1 MAETAI
7 YVKGLEKVYRVY
19 HKPLE
24 RYLDFFLPKEF
35 GERFYAVQDLSF
47 TLEKGRSLGLVG
59 LNGSGKST
67 LANIIAGASAPTG
80 GVLETKGSVAMTSIS
95 SGVNLMMTGLENITQ
110 KCLLLGL
117 DYKTIRRL
125 TPEIIEFSELGDCID
140 QKVKTYSS
148 GMRSKLGFAISI
160 NVDPDILVIDEALSV
175 GDPTF
180 TQKCLH
186 KMQAFRERGKTIVF
200 VSHAMPQI
208 RDFCDQAIWLEGGRM
223 VALGEC
229 GEITES
235 YSKFIQ
241 WFNQL
246 SAGEQK
252 EYKNQ
257 IRKRQ
262 IGVAYGEHETG
273 SRG

>member
-7 YVKGLEKVYRVY
+7 YVKGLEKVYKVY
-19 HKPLE
+19 HRPME

-35 GERFYAVQDLSF
+35 GERFYAVRDLSF

-80 GVLETKGSVAMTSIS
+80 GVLETSGSVAMTSIS
-95 SGVNLMMTGLENITQ
+95 SGLNLMMTGLENITQ

-117 DYKTIRRL
+117 DYKTIRQL
-125 TPEIIEFSELGDCID
+125 SPEIIEFSELGDCID

-160 NVDPDILVIDEALSV
+160 NVNPDILVIDEALSV

-186 KMQAFRERGKTIVF
+186 RMQTFRERGKTIVF
-200 VSHAMPQI
+200 VSHAMQQI
-208 RDFCDQAIWLEGGRM
+208 RDFCDQAMWLEGGHIRQF
-223 VALGEC
+223 GEC
-229 GEITES
+229 NAVADAYSSFITW
-235 YSKFIQ
+235 YNK
-241 WFNQL
+241 L
-246 SAGEQK
+246 TPDKQK
-252 EYKNQ
+252 EY
-257 IRKRQ
+257 RVSLSRRQ
-262 IGVAYGEHETG
+262 VGVKHA
-273 SRG
+273 